1 MSKLNFQI
9 KDVDDDGVLIVNF
22 YSQTGD
28 GWHAMST
35 LHTILESDIS
45 KRIPNPESVMRSHT

>member
-9 KDVDDDGVLIVNF
+9 EDVDDGVLIINF
-22 YSQTGD
+22 YSRTGD

-35 LHTILESDIS
+35 SHTILESDVS
-45 KRIPNPESVMRSHT
+45 KRIPNPELVMKSHA

>member
-9 KDVDDDGVLIVNF
+9 KDVDDDGVLILNF
-22 YSQTGD
+22 YLPTGD

-35 LHTILESDIS
+35 SHTILESDVS
-45 KRIPNPESVMRSHT
+45 K